1 MPALRSR
8 GSDLQ
13 LLAEHFAMKFA
24 AESGWNHFPGFTTE
38 ALQHLFEHAWPG
50 NVRELKNAIERSL
63 HRQGDDSEPLASLI
77 IDPFNDHAHSSVLP
91 GAASEPETA
100 RASSDVSIPNDL
112 RAALDLQERQWLRL
126 ALELTGHRQKQAAE
140 RLGLSYDQIRGLMKK
155 HGLRTRGTR
164 D

>member
-1 MPALRSR
+1 M
-8 GSDLQ
+8 
-13 LLAEHFAMKFA
+13 
-24 AESGWNHFPGFTTE
+24 
-38 ALQHLFEHAWPG
+38 
-50 NVRELKNAIERSL
+50 IERSL
-63 HRQGDDSEPLASLI
+63 HRQGDDSEPLTRLI
-77 IDPFNDHAHSSVLP
+77 IDPFNDHAPSSALP
-91 GAASEPETA
+91 GAPPEPETD

-126 ALELTGHRQKQAAE
+126 ALEQTGHRQKQAAE